1 MVEIKIFRHL
11 FILLQF
17 RSLQIFV
24 ILFLFL
30 ADLHSQATQES
41 RPGRRAIDLKNADID
56 YIEKDILTGKD
67 WHRLLGNVI
76 FLHNNITLSCD
87 SAHYMPDK
95 NQVTSY
101 SKVHIEQGDTLDL
114 FSDYLF
120 YDGKSEMALAKGNV
134 ELIDKETHL
143 YTDTINYDVRNRI
156 ATYTDRGRM
165 TNAENT
171 LTSIIGIYYVS
182 ESLFHFKDSVKI
194 VNPDYVMT
202 ADTMDYNTNSEI
214 AYCHINLEKCTY

>member
-143 YTDTINYDVRNRI
+143 YTDTINYDVRNR
-156 ATYTDRGRM
+156 TEVG
-165 TNAENT
+165 
-171 LTSIIGIYYVS
+171 
-182 ESLFHFKDSVKI
+182 
-194 VNPDYVMT
+194 
-202 ADTMDYNTNSEI
+202 
-214 AYCHINLEKCTY
+214 